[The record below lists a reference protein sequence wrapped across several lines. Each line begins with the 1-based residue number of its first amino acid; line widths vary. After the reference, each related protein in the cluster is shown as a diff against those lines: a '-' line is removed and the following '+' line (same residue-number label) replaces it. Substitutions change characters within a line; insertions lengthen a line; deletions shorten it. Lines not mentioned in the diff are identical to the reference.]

1 MNDDEIYRDIVV
13 EFCELLETSPL
24 RLMHPSVNESA
35 LELADM
41 IEEIGHPAAAERL
54 RMGWEVLKDQFRKS
68 LGNIRV
74 GSKDDALEPQKQQV
88 MVSPAC
94 IRCNKGVTDY
104 AEAKDYGR
112 MFCADCRALPDG
124 PELAP
129 IFQKQVAR
137 IETALARLSA
147 ELSYV
152 KDRHA
157 KCRG

>member
-1 MNDDEIYRDIVV
+1 MNDDETYRDIVV

-24 RLMHPSVNESA
+24 RLMHPAVNESA

-54 RMGWEVLKDQFRKS
+54 RTGWEVLKEQFKKS
-68 LGNIRV
+68 LGNIRA
-74 GSKDDALEPQKQQV
+74 GSKDDALEPKKQPL
-88 MVSPAC
+88 MVAPAC

-104 AEAKDYGR
+104 GEVKDYGR
-112 MFCADCRALPDG
+112 MFCVECRSLPDG

-129 IFQKQVAR
+129 IFQRQVAR
-137 IETALARLSA
+137 IETALARLST
-147 ELSYV
+147 ELFYV
-152 KDRHA
+152 KDRLV